1 MNHSVFLGIGSNL
14 SDRKGNLQKA
24 IAGLQRNLQ
33 VKQISKIYETQPWGF
48 TDQPAFL
55 NQALSAETEFEPFE
69 LLTEIK
75 AIEKEVGRTPTFR
88 YGPRVIDIDILFYD
102 DLILNEE
109 ALTIPHPMLAERA
122 FVLVP
127 LDEIAPQFI
136 HPLLQQT
143 IHELVQKVDQN
154 GIVLF
159 NEASP
164 KE

>member
-14 SDRKGNLQKA
+14 GDRKGNLQKA

-69 LLTEIK
+69 LLAEIK

-154 GIVLF
+154 GIMLF

>member
-1 MNHSVFLGIGSNL
+1 MTHRVFLGIGSNL
-14 SDRKGNLQKA
+14 DDRKENLQKA

-33 VKQISKIYETQPWGF
+33 INQISKIYETQPWGF
-48 TDQPAFL
+48 ADQPAFL
-55 NQALSAETEFEPFE
+55 NQVLSAETEFAPFE

-88 YGPRVIDIDILFYD
+88 YGPRLIDIDILFFD

-109 ALTIPHPMLAERA
+109 NLTIPHPMLAERA

-143 IHELVQKVDQN
+143 IHELVRKVDQN
-154 GIVLF
+154 GIMLF
-159 NEASP
+159 DETTP